1 MNANEFTQ
9 RLAEIPK
16 EALPLP
22 GRGNTAE
29 RHRRL
34 FEIGREDLSLAKL
47 AEAHWDAIAIL
58 AENGREPASNTLYA
72 VWASEIPGQPAQL
85 NREAKNLRVVGRKM
99 FCSGLGIVDRALVTV
114 SSPYPCLVEIDLK
127 NNSNAIE
134 INSSDWKTETFR
146 LTNTGTITFHGAV
159 ISGSIIG
166 EPSWY
171 LDRPGFWRG
180 AIGPAACWAGGAA
193 GLLDAAL
200 ESKRG
205 DVHTMAHL
213 AAIDANV
220 WATETYLAMAGRE
233 IDESYSDCNAAMVR
247 ALRVRHLIEQA
258 CTDTLRRFARAYG
271 PHPLTMIG
279 ETVRRY
285 HELDLYLRQS
295 HAERD
300 LESLGRTLLAAR
312 SHQVE
317 SAKG

>member
-1 MNANEFTQ
+1 
-9 RLAEIPK
+9 
-16 EALPLP
+16 LP
-22 GRGNTAE
+22 GKGNTAE

>member
-22 GRGNTAE
+22 GKGNTAE
-29 RHRRL
+29 RLRRL

-58 AENGREPASNTLYA
+58 TENGREPAPDALYA
-72 VWASEIPGQPAQL
+72 VWASEIPGQPVQL

-114 SSPYPCLVEIDLK
+114 GSPDPCLVEIVLK
-127 NNSNAIE
+127 NNTNAIE
-134 INSSDWKTETFR
+134 MNTSDWQTETFR
-146 LTNTGTITFHGAV
+146 ATNTGTITVDRAE
-159 ISGSIIG
+159 ISGPIIG

-171 LDRPGFWRG
+171 LDRPGFWHG

-193 GLLDAAL
+193 GLLEAAF
-200 ESKRG
+200 ESKRD
-205 DVHTMAHL
+205 DVHTVAHL

-220 WATETYLAMAGRE
+220 WATETYLAIAGQE

-279 ETVRRY
+279 ETSRRY

-295 HAERD
+295 HGERD
-300 LESLGRTLLAAR
+300 LESLGRVLLEGR
-312 SHQVE
+312 HL
-317 SAKG
+317 G